1 MTKILCTFAVIFIQP
16 QQSVL
21 TLADG
26 WVWLSNLI
34 NINTPKPIPTLITT
48 TQSTTTTSL
57 SSSSSTITFKP
68 YFYTATAFEVVLR
81 VSSLQ
86 LYHTYNQSFM
96 TLLIIIRNQIL
107 PLFSIDTPR
116 RDGLEEFLN
125 RFINSNG
132 QDFMSFFTKK
142 N

>member
-26 WVWLSNLI
+26 WMWLSNLI
-34 NINTPKPIPTLITT
+34 NINTPKPIMTVSTKA
-48 TQSTTTTSL
+48 TTTTTTTA
-57 SSSSSTITFKP
+57 SSFKP
-68 YFYTATAFEVVLR
+68 SFYVATSFEVILR
-81 VSSLQ
+81 ISSLH
-86 LYHTYNQSFM
+86 LYHTYGKSFM
-96 TLLIIIRNQIL
+96 SLLLIIRDQIL

-125 RFINSNG
+125 RFINSKG

>member
-26 WVWLSNLI
+26 WMWLSNLI
-34 NINTPKPIPTLITT
+34 NINTPKPIMSV
-48 TQSTTTTSL
+48 STTTSAA
-57 SSSSSTITFKP
+57 SSFKP
-68 YFYTATAFEVVLR
+68 SFYVATSFEVILR
-81 VSSLQ
+81 ISSLH
-86 LYHTYNQSFM
+86 LYHTYGKSFM
-96 TLLIIIRNQIL
+96 SLLLIIRDQIL

>member
-26 WVWLSNLI
+26 WMWLSNLI
-34 NINTPKPIPTLITT
+34 NINTPKPIMSV
-48 TQSTTTTSL
+48 STTTTTSTA
-57 SSSSSTITFKP
+57 SSFKP
-68 YFYTATAFEVVLR
+68 SFYVATSFEVILR
-81 VSSLQ
+81 ISSLH
-86 LYHTYNQSFM
+86 LYHTYGKSFM
-96 TLLIIIRNQIL
+96 SLILIIRDQIL

>member
-26 WVWLSNLI
+26 WMWLSNLI
-34 NINTPKPIPTLITT
+34 NINTPKPIMTV
-48 TQSTTTTSL
+48 STTTTTA
-57 SSSSSTITFKP
+57 SSFKP
-68 YFYTATAFEVVLR
+68 SFYVATSFEVILR
-81 VSSLQ
+81 ISSLH
-86 LYHTYNQSFM
+86 LYHTYGKSFM
-96 TLLIIIRNQIL
+96 SLLLIIRDQIL

>member
-26 WVWLSNLI
+26 WMWLSNLI
-34 NINTPKPIPTLITT
+34 NINTPKPIITV
-48 TQSTTTTSL
+48 STTTATTTTA
-57 SSSSSTITFKP
+57 SSFKP
-68 YFYTATAFEVVLR
+68 SFYVATSFEVILR
-81 VSSLQ
+81 ISSLH
-86 LYHTYNQSFM
+86 LYHTYGKSFM
-96 TLLIIIRNQIL
+96 SLLLIIRDQIL

>member
-26 WVWLSNLI
+26 WMWLSNLI
-34 NINTPKPIPTLITT
+34 NINTPKPIITV
-48 TQSTTTTSL
+48 STTTTATTTTA
-57 SSSSSTITFKP
+57 SSFKP
-68 YFYTATAFEVVLR
+68 SFYVATSFEVILR
-81 VSSLQ
+81 ISSLH
-86 LYHTYNQSFM
+86 LYHTYGKSFM
-96 TLLIIIRNQIL
+96 SLLLIIRDQIL

>member
-1 MTKILCTFAVIFIQP
+1 MTVSTQTTSA
-16 QQSVL
+16 
-21 TLADG
+21 T
-26 WVWLSNLI
+26 
-34 NINTPKPIPTLITT
+34 ITT
-48 TQSTTTTSL
+48 TA
-57 SSSSSTITFKP
+57 SSFKP
-68 YFYTATAFEVVLR
+68 SFYVATSFEVILR
-81 VSSLQ
+81 ISSLH
-86 LYHTYNQSFM
+86 LYHTYGKSFM
-96 TLLIIIRNQIL
+96 SLILIIRDQIL

>member
-26 WVWLSNLI
+26 WMWLSNLI
-34 NINTPKPIPTLITT
+34 NINTPKPMTVSTQTTSATITT
-48 TQSTTTTSL
+48 TA
-57 SSSSSTITFKP
+57 SSFKP
-68 YFYTATAFEVVLR
+68 SFYVATSFEVILR
-81 VSSLQ
+81 ISSLH
-86 LYHTYNQSFM
+86 LYHTYGKSFM
-96 TLLIIIRNQIL
+96 SLLLIIRDQIL

-132 QDFMSFFTKK
+132 QDFMTFFTKK

>member
-26 WVWLSNLI
+26 WMWLSNLI
-34 NINTPKPIPTLITT
+34 NINTPKPIMSV
-48 TQSTTTTSL
+48 STTTSTSTA
-57 SSSSSTITFKP
+57 SSFKP
-68 YFYTATAFEVVLR
+68 SFYVATSFEVILR
-81 VSSLQ
+81 ISSLH
-86 LYHTYNQSFM
+86 LYHTYGKSFM
-96 TLLIIIRNQIL
+96 SLLLIIRDQIL

>member
-26 WVWLSNLI
+26 WMWLSNLI
-34 NINTPKPIPTLITT
+34 NINTPKPIITV
-48 TQSTTTTSL
+48 STTTTATTTIA
-57 SSSSSTITFKP
+57 SSFKP
-68 YFYTATAFEVVLR
+68 SFYVATSFEVILR
-81 VSSLQ
+81 ISSLH
-86 LYHTYNQSFM
+86 LYHTYGKSFM
-96 TLLIIIRNQIL
+96 SLLLIIRDQIL

>member
-26 WVWLSNLI
+26 WMWLSNLI
-34 NINTPKPIPTLITT
+34 NINTPKPMTVSTQTTSATITT
-48 TQSTTTTSL
+48 TA
-57 SSSSSTITFKP
+57 SSFKP
-68 YFYTATAFEVVLR
+68 SFYVATSFEVILR
-81 VSSLQ
+81 ISSLH
-86 LYHTYNQSFM
+86 LYHTYGKSFM
-96 TLLIIIRNQIL
+96 SLLLIIRDQIL

>member
-26 WVWLSNLI
+26 WMWLSNLI
-34 NINTPKPIPTLITT
+34 NINTPKPIMTVSTK
-48 TQSTTTTSL
+48 TTTTTTTTTA
-57 SSSSSTITFKP
+57 SSFKP
-68 YFYTATAFEVVLR
+68 SFYVATSFEVILR
-81 VSSLQ
+81 ISSLH
-86 LYHTYNQSFM
+86 LYHTYGKSFM
-96 TLLIIIRNQIL
+96 SLLLIIRDQIL

-125 RFINSNG
+125 RFINSKG

>member
-26 WVWLSNLI
+26 WMWLSNLI
-34 NINTPKPIPTLITT
+34 NINTPKPIMTVSTK
-48 TQSTTTTSL
+48 TTTTTTTTTTA
-57 SSSSSTITFKP
+57 SSFKP
-68 YFYTATAFEVVLR
+68 SFYVATSFEVILR
-81 VSSLQ
+81 ISSLH
-86 LYHTYNQSFM
+86 LYHTYGKSFM
-96 TLLIIIRNQIL
+96 SLLLIIRDQIL

-125 RFINSNG
+125 RFINSKG

>member
-26 WVWLSNLI
+26 WMWLSNLI
-34 NINTPKPIPTLITT
+34 NINTPKPMTVSTQTTSAATT
-48 TQSTTTTSL
+48 TITA
-57 SSSSSTITFKP
+57 SSFKP
-68 YFYTATAFEVVLR
+68 SFYVATSFEVILR
-81 VSSLQ
+81 ISSLH
-86 LYHTYNQSFM
+86 LYHTYGKSFM
-96 TLLIIIRNQIL
+96 SLLLIIRDQIL